1 MKRACVLLCAFLL
14 LLAALPAGASQVKTS
29 GDYRYSLDEEGKA
42 VITAHLVGEAEIA
55 VPGQVDGYPLT
66 AIGEEVFSGRDSLI
80 SISLPEGLTRI
91 DDRAFSFCVY
101 LENLTLPDSLSL
113 IGFQAFAFCMSLREL
128 ALPDGLTAIGYE
140 AFTDCEALESL
151 ILPEGLLSIGSLAFS
166 LCPALSSQTLPAS
179 LTQVGMNPWADTP
192 AALTLAPGNP
202 VLALRDSVLFHE
214 GEHKLITFPYGD
226 GRSTYFV
233 PEGTLVIGGWAF
245 RSCEALT
252 DITLPEGLHTIEEA
266 SFAGCIG
273 LTGLTLPS
281 GLRSIGNDAFVG
293 CEGLQTLSLNAGIEY
308 IGEEVFADCPSLT
321 LSVVRGSYAETW
333 AMENSVPFIYTGEQ

>member
-1 MKRACVLLCAFLL
+1 MKRACILLCAFLL
-14 LLAALPAGASQVKTS
+14 LQSALPAGASQVKTS
-29 GDYRYSLDEEGKA
+29 GDYRYTLDEEGEA
-42 VITAHLVGEAEIA
+42 VITAHLVGKAEIA
-55 VPGQVDGYPLT
+55 VPGQVDGYPVT
-66 AIGEEVFSGRDSLI
+66 AIGEEVFSGRDSLV

-91 DDRAFSFCVY
+91 DDRAFFFCVY
-101 LENLTLPDSLSL
+101 LETLTLPGSLSR
-113 IGFQAFAFCMSLREL
+113 IGSQAFAFCMGLREL
-128 ALPDGLTAIGYE
+128 ALPDGLTAIGDE
-140 AFTDCEALESL
+140 AFTDCETLEPL

-179 LTQVGMNPWADTP
+179 LTRVGMNPWADTP

-202 VLALRDSVLFHE
+202 VLALREGVLFQE
-214 GEHKLITFPYGD
+214 GEHKLITYPYGD

-252 DITLPEGLHTIEEA
+252 KITLPDGLLTIEEA
-266 SFAGCIG
+266 SFAGCTG
-273 LTGLTLPS
+273 LNSLTLPS

-293 CEGLQTLSLNAGIEY
+293 CEGLKTLSLPAGIEY
-308 IGEEVFADCPSLT
+308 IGEYVFADCPLLT

-333 AMENSVPFIYTGEQ
+333 AMENGMPYIYTGE